1 MCELS
6 KLTIESATPSGQIAT
21 IAEMDVILC
30 TLVLDHEINGRPIGG
45 PAVRA
50 FLENPRER

>member
-6 KLTIESATPSGQIAT
+6 KLSIESATPSGKIAT
-21 IAEMDVILC
+21 IAGIGAILC
-30 TLVLDHEINGRPIGG
+30 TLVLDHEISGRPIGG

-50 FLENPRER
+50 FLENPREQ